1 MSVDIITGPAF
12 LAPAL
17 VNGDTSGLSQ
27 SDLECL
33 ERFAESIA
41 PWVVVGTANNSESYF
56 TWSYPLYGGNADGGD
71 VIEYVVHKAD

>member
-1 MSVDIITGPAF
+1 MSIEADIITGPAF

-17 VNGDTSGLSQ
+17 VNGDTSGLSE
-27 SDLECL
+27 SDLDCL
-33 ERFAESIA
+33 TRFEESIA
-41 PWVVVGTANNSESYF
+41 PWVVVATEGESYF